1 MLCCFYCFLVHNRN
15 LRCSF
20 LFVILNRF
28 VFDIFN
34 IFSSDKVIFP
44 VPSHSCHLMPVYLLT
59 DWIFSRRSLLE
70 SSTATEQPL
79 HHRRPALGF
88 TSANLVR
95 NKGFSSAPP
104 PARWMCVWE
113 CDEVLLSA
121 RKMMHV
127 KCKNEPPG
135 LSLWLRDKF
144 RITWKRWVTVFHV
157 SLWLRVADRSCLCDT
172 RYEEV
177 HGGILASLFRV
188 LEMLGWYEV

>member
-1 MLCCFYCFLVHNRN
+1 MIHFECFSLCGLTVQLMLCCFYCFLVHNRN

-79 HHRRPALGF
+79 RHRRPALGF

-104 PARWMCVWE
+104 PRSVNVCVGVRRGFIVCE
-113 CDEVLLSA
+113 ENDACEV
-121 RKMMHV
+121 
-127 KCKNEPPG
+127 
-135 LSLWLRDKF
+135 
-144 RITWKRWVTVFHV
+144 
-157 SLWLRVADRSCLCDT
+157 
-172 RYEEV
+172 
-177 HGGILASLFRV
+177 
-188 LEMLGWYEV
+188 

>member
-44 VPSHSCHLMPVYLLT
+44 VPSHFCHLMPVYLLT

-79 HHRRPALGF
+79 RHRRPALGF

-104 PARWMCVWE
+104 LGECVCGSATRFYCLRGKWCMWSVKMSRRASVCGWETNSGSRGNDESQCFMCHFGS
-113 CDEVLLSA
+113 VLLTA
-121 RKMMHV
+121 LV
-127 KCKNEPPG
+127 YAT
-135 LSLWLRDKF
+135 RDM
-144 RITWKRWVTVFHV
+144 KRCMVGF
-157 SLWLRVADRSCLCDT
+157 
-172 RYEEV
+172 
-177 HGGILASLFRV
+177 
-188 LEMLGWYEV
+188 